1 MVKTDRG
8 IFDPP
13 PPPLILNRVKS
24 KIPSVTGVATTPPEL
39 SDLTN
44 EGPNVSNLVKKA
56 NFYAKLSDI
65 EEKIFITSEYKKF
78 MTNILDVKIKNEK
91 LVTKSGISGFIYNSD
106 LDKKIKWLATKER
119 IKRRAT

>member
-1 MVKTDRG
+1 MVKTDWG
-8 IFDPP
+8 IFDPPP

-56 NFYAKLSDI
+56 NFYAKISDI
-65 EEKIFITSEYKKF
+65 EEKIFITSDYKKF

-106 LDKKIKWLATKER
+106 LDKKIK
-119 IKRRAT
+119 

>member
-1 MVKTDRG
+1 MGTNPYVCRSYLVQSDRG
-8 IFDPP
+8 IFSPPP

-56 NFYAKLSDI
+56 NFYAKISDI
-65 EEKIFITSEYKKF
+65 EEKIFITSDYKKF

-91 LVTKSGISGFIYNSD
+91 LVTKSSISGFIYNSD
-106 LDKKIKWLATKER
+106 LDKKIK
-119 IKRRAT
+119 

>member
-1 MVKTDRG
+1 
-8 IFDPP
+8 
-13 PPPLILNRVKS
+13 
-24 KIPSVTGVATTPPEL
+24 
-39 SDLTN
+39 
-44 EGPNVSNLVKKA
+44 
-56 NFYAKLSDI
+56 
-65 EEKIFITSEYKKF
+65 